1 MLPQLGFGVGATDA
15 EVEGALSVG
24 ALAVGVLLLSGA
36 VLSSADALASGVGRS
51 LDTALS
57 LGAALLLGGR
67 LSLGGRPAL
76 GGTLGIAPLDALSS
90 DAGTESSGLGST
102 PSGVFEGASVSV
114 VVSGEFV
121 AGPLESEGGA
131 PAEGSLLD
139 VQLATPNADKSI
151 AATQEQMDKA

>member
-15 EVEGALSVG
+15 EVEGALTVG
-24 ALAVGVLLLSGA
+24 ALLLSGP
-36 VLSSADALASGVGRS
+36 VLSSADALSSGVGRS
-51 LDTALS
+51 LDAVLS
-57 LGAALLLGGR
+57 SGAALLLGGR
-67 LSLGGRPAL
+67 LSL

-90 DAGTESSGLGST
+90 DAGTESAGFGST
-102 PSGVFEGASVSV
+102 PSGVFEGACVPI

-151 AATQEQMDKA
+151 AASQEQMDKA